1 MTSVTPG
8 PVRITDKLMTGGTA
22 RRPNADGTMR
32 PMGDQTTVSARRF
45 ETYVRWSTYTLAT
58 APILSLAGGALAD
71 DRVVAEH
78 DAAFAGAAVLALVLV
93 AGNILISRWS
103 IGILVRRPR
112 RVSPAAVVVWM
123 LALAGLVA
131 VTLLAIPVQ
140 VMGLTAAVAAGSV
153 AASLVLVF
161 DARRTFYL
169 NVAVVVVAAL
179 VATFADLT
187 LLVTG
192 VLLISLA
199 LWSYWSSG
207 WLLRVLRELQEAHE
221 DRAALA
227 LANERLR
234 ISRDLHDVFGR
245 TLATIAVKSELA
257 SELVRRGG
265 GERAAEELTAVRRL
279 AQEAGSEVRRVV
291 RGEVRVTW
299 DGEVSGARSLLG
311 SAGIGC
317 TVAGDPVPD
326 GHAEALGWVV
336 REGVTNVLRHSAATQ
351 VTFATTTEDGQ
362 VLLTIANDGAGRA
375 GSAAVAA
382 AGAAGAAGADGPGAT
397 RPDGGTGLRAMS
409 DRIRALG
416 GRITTSRDGD
426 WFLLEAT
433 IPLPEGSAA

>member
-1 MTSVTPG
+1 MPKTTGPTAGRTTIPPG
-8 PVRITDKLMTGGTA
+8 PGPHGRMK
-22 RRPNADGTMR
+22 R
-32 PMGDQTTVSARRF
+32 MGDRTTVSARRF
-45 ETYVRWSTYTLAT
+45 EAYVRWSTYTLAT
-58 APILSLAGGALAD
+58 APLASLVGGALAD
-71 DRVVAEH
+71 DRVVREH
-78 DAAFAGAAVLALVLV
+78 GVAFAGAVMLALVLV
-93 AGNILISRWS
+93 AGNVLISRWS
-103 IGILVRRPR
+103 IDILVARRRPVA
-112 RVSPAAVVVWM
+112 VSAVVVWL

-131 VTLLAIPVQ
+131 VTLAMPVQ
-140 VMGLTAAVAAGSV
+140 VMRLTAAVAAGSAV
-153 AASLVLVF
+153 ASFALVL
-161 DARRTFYL
+161 DARRTMYL
-169 NVAVVVVAAL
+169 NAAVVVAAASF
-179 VATFADLT
+179 ATFADIT

-192 VLLISLA
+192 VVLISLA

-245 TLATIAVKSELA
+245 TLAAIAVKSELA
-257 SELVRRGG
+257 SELVRRDG
-265 GERAAEELTAVRRL
+265 GERAAEELTAVRQL

-311 SAGIGC
+311 SAGIRC

-351 VTFATTTEDGQ
+351 VTLATTSEDGQ

-375 GSAAVAA
+375 GSAAAA
-382 AGAAGAAGADGPGAT
+382 ADSAAGPGTT

-409 DRIRALG
+409 ERIRALG
-416 GRITTSRDGD
+416 GSIATSRDGD

-433 IPLPEGSAA
+433 IPAPEGQAA